1 MVEKKDITDYPHNQG
16 SIVAMVKQF
25 CGMEQLSVQFW
36 LEPLMEERKCYYV
49 CCFIEGR
56 EKTIEMPPR
65 TGPLTLSEAEDVRKK
80 KSSGRYH
87 RRLRYRI
94 LDAEKN
100 KIVGL

>member
-1 MVEKKDITDYPHNQG
+1 MVRVHTSPQLASLAQLVERHFSNVKVVG
-16 SIVAMVKQF
+16 SSPSR
-25 CGMEQLSVQFW
+25 GS
-36 LEPLMEERKCYYV
+36 MEERKCYYV